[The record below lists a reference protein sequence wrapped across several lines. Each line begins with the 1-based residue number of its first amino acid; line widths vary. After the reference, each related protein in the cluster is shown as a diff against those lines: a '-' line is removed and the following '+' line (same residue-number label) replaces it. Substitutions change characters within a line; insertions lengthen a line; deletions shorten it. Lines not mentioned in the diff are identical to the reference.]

1 MHKRPSSVTCSTVLG
16 SVVWNTR
23 INVWLHFPAIES
35 AGNRRSFPWHPPSA
49 CLPACLAAGLPAGL
63 PFLLPVSRKRRAE
76 EGERVKGQDGTKQ
89 QRQWR
94 QDESCFVLCTQRYL
108 ICQRDK
114 QEEGRGDSIEQRP
127 SPGQTRNTAAAAA
140 AAAAAASH
148 LCTNMCR
155 TCEE

>member
-1 MHKRPSSVTCSTVLG
+1 MCDFTSLPLSRQGTGGHSHDILPRPACL
-16 SVVWNTR
+16 
-23 INVWLHFPAIES
+23 PACLR
-35 AGNRRSFPWHPPSA
+35 ACLPA